1 MHQRTLKKVLP
12 KLNKTVWKMHFMVH
26 FIGHARFLQL
36 FNRRCHINS
45 IIIFVFV
52 HSVFKGTSKIK
63 KTFWENFGNYIIL
76 MIILIYACMLIINYL
91 INKLSIVFNV

>member
-52 HSVFKGTSKIK
+52 HSVLRKLNHIDDHF
-63 KTFWENFGNYIIL
+63 NLCLYANYQL
-76 MIILIYACMLIINYL
+76 LD
-91 INKLSIVFNV
+91 K

>member
-52 HSVFKGTSKIK
+52 HSFLKQEYFSKQYHMDDH
-63 KTFWENFGNYIIL
+63 FNLCLYANYQL
-76 MIILIYACMLIINYL
+76 L
-91 INKLSIVFNV
+91 NK

>member
-52 HSVFKGTSKIK
+52 HSFLKQEYYTNI
-63 KTFWENFGNYIIL
+63 FGNIDDNFNL
-76 MIILIYACMLIINYL
+76 CLYANYQL
-91 INKLSIVFNV
+91 LDK

>member
-52 HSVFKGTSKIK
+52 HSFFKQKYFGIGQHTVHLYEC
-63 KTFWENFGNYIIL
+63 FWKY
-76 MIILIYACMLIINYL
+76 
-91 INKLSIVFNV
+91 

>member
-52 HSVFKGTSKIK
+52 HSFFQAEI
-63 KTFWENFGNYIIL
+63 FWNRFLWILYHIDDHFNLCLYANYQL
-76 MIILIYACMLIINYL
+76 LD
-91 INKLSIVFNV
+91 K